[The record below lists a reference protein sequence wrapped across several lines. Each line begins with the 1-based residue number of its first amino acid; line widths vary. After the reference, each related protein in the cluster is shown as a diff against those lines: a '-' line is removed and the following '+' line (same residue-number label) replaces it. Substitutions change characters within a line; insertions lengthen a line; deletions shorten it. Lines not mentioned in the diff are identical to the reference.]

1 MDTAGSTMLDM
12 QRTKGRHTYLLLM
25 EAGVIA
31 CDLTQIILSFDPG
44 ASVTLAQTVE
54 AALAHAGDDVR
65 LTTAILELGPD
76 ATRSSGL
83 ARVIEDRGGRIILIG
98 DDAEATARTHGW
110 PVIERPFSTEA
121 VLSVLCTVHP

>member
-1 MDTAGSTMLDM
+1 
-12 QRTKGRHTYLLLM
+12 
-25 EAGVIA
+25 VIA

-83 ARVIEDRGGRIILIG
+83 ARMIEDRGGRIILIG
-98 DDAEATARTHGW
+98 NDADMLADRHSWQA
-110 PVIERPFSTEA
+110 IERPFTTES
-121 VLSVLCTVHP
+121 VLSLLGTDNP